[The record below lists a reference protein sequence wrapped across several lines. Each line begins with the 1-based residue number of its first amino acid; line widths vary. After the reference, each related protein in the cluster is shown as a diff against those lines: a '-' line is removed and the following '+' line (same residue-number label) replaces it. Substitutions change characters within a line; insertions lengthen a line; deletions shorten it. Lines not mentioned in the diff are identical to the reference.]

1 MLSFHDYGLPRNVK
15 SLWGMGFGA
24 VDIRAL
30 AILDSQTQSKGF
42 RDSGSIIVANLPQ
55 LCISVLYLL
64 YNSII
69 TPMLLGDEWDRF
81 SYSRKTL
88 RVTLPIG
95 GQRSTY
101 FLSVP
106 YKYSVPLMVASGLMH
121 WLVSQSM
128 FLARVV
134 EYRGDTLTNESIT
147 AVGFSPIAIYCVV
160 TGVCMMLLVALILGV
175 QRYEGTMPLVGS
187 CSAVI
192 SAACHPDPQTYPS
205 AHLPLQWGVISTDG
219 DIGHCSFSSGPVSPP
234 IPGGW
239 YAGTASAYRQSGFS
253 ERTDGASVR
262 SRAQRQE
269 LWGSF

>member
-1 MLSFHDYGLPRNVK
+1 MLSFRDYDLPRTVR

-30 AILDSQTQSKGF
+30 AILDSQAPGRGF
-42 RDSGSIIVANLPQ
+42 RDSANIIVANLPQ

-81 SYSRKTL
+81 SYDRKTL
-88 RVTLPIG
+88 RVTHPTG
-95 GQRSTY
+95 GQQSTY

-106 YKYSVPLMVASGLMH
+106 YKYSVPLMAVSGLMH
-121 WLVSQSM
+121 WLVSQSL

-134 EYRGDTLTNESIT
+134 EYRGDTLTNKSIT
-147 AVGFSPIAIYCVV
+147 AIGFSPIAIYCVV
-160 TGVCMMLLVALILGV
+160 TGGFITLFAALVLGF
-175 QRYEGTMPLVGS
+175 QRYQGTMPLVGS

-234 IPGGW
+234 VPGGW
-239 YAGTASAYRQSGFS
+239 YAGTASACKQSGS
-253 ERTDGASVR
+253 SGGTDGASIR
-262 SRAQRQE
+262 SR
-269 LWGSF
+269 G